1 MRSASE
7 NPRVSVQSVANA
19 IAIQRIGMPSHGEHP
34 VLEKIRNGGFPRRGK
49 ARSSKR
55 KEASAAF
62 AGRVRFCPISIGLK
76 IKERNTPRPNR
87 IVEARGGCL
96 ATAAASL
103 RLTLKSHQTPHS
115 RIREALLA
123 GFHVT
128 RKPVF
133 KSRVTVNRDDEIVP
147 AIVLMQ

>member
-1 MRSASE
+1 MVDFPDAES
-7 NPRVSVQSVANA
+7 PV
-19 IAIQRIGMPSHGEHP
+19 IQTQ
-34 VLEKIRNGGFPRRGK
+34 RGLCSFCR
-49 ARSSKR
+49 AR
-55 KEASAAF
+55 AF
-62 AGRVRFCPISIGLK
+62 LSISIGLK